1 MKNKNRVAFLN
12 FFSNLLLKGISI
24 FSAPVFSRLLGTSG
38 YGVVSVYNIWTN
50 ILGVILPM
58 QSSQTIV
65 NAKVEFPEEDQDKY
79 QSSILT
85 MSLMGFLGAF
95 VICLLFGKHIS
106 GLINLPV
113 SLLFFMILQA
123 FGNFAT
129 SFAGSKYTYEFKAGR
144 NFFMSTG
151 VTVASLG
158 ISLLLVLSL
167 PQESR
172 YLGRIWG
179 NVIVYAGLGTI
190 LTVGVL
196 RRGRTFFRRDYWKF
210 CITLALPMVFY
221 SISDM
226 ILAQSDQ
233 IMLQTMMDST
243 NVGLYGLAYTFSNV
257 LFTIFHSLNNTWM
270 PFFFDDMKKGE
281 KESVHTSALNFLE
294 LFTILSMGFVLLA
307 PEVFKLYGGRDFW
320 DGIKLI
326 PLFSAGYYLN
336 FLCTFPVNF
345 DYYHKKNKMV
355 ALITVSC
362 AVVNL
367 GLNYVL
373 IGCFGAFGAALATT
387 MSHLLQLILHHIY
400 AAHILGKGEY
410 PYPAK
415 MWLSYGIFFAVAFG
429 MAYLFPNAWLLR
441 WGFGAVLGL
450 WELHR
455 IYQRRSLL

>member
-1 MKNKNRVAFLN
+1 MKNKNRIAFIN

-38 YGVVSVYNIWTN
+38 YGTVSVYNTWTN
-50 ILGVILPM
+50 ILGVVLPM

-65 NAKVEFPEEDQDKY
+65 NAKVEYPEEDQDKY

-85 MSLMGFLGAF
+85 MSIMGFLAAT
-95 VICLLFGKHIS
+95 VLCVLFGKQIS

-123 FGNFAT
+123 FGNFTT

-144 NFFMSTG
+144 NFFLSTG
-151 VTVASLG
+151 VTLASIG
-158 ISLLLVLSL
+158 ISLVLVLSL

-190 LTVGVL
+190 LSVGVL
-196 RRGRTFFRRDYWKF
+196 RRGRTFFRLDYWKF

-221 SISDM
+221 SLSDM

-233 IMLQTMMDST
+233 IMLQTMMDSS
-243 NVGLYGLAYTFSNV
+243 NVGIYSLAYTFSNV

-270 PFFFDDMKKGE
+270 PFFFDDMKHGE
-281 KESVHTSALNFLE
+281 KEKVRISAINFLE

-307 PEVFKLYGGRDFW
+307 PEVFKIYAGKDFRD
-320 DGIKLI
+320 GTGLI
-326 PLFSAGYYLN
+326 PLFSAGYFLN

-345 DYYHKKNKMV
+345 DYYHKKNKAV

-367 GLNYVL
+367 GLNYVF
-373 IGCFGAFGAALATT
+373 IGRFGAFGAALATT
-387 MSHLLQLILHHIY
+387 ISHLLQLTLHHIY
-400 AAHILGKGEY
+400 ASHILGRGEY
-410 PYPAK
+410 PYPVK
-415 MWLSYGIFFAVAFG
+415 MWLGYGACFAGA
-429 MAYLFPNAWLLR
+429 MAAAYLLPNTWLLR
-441 WGFGAVLGL
+441 WGIGAVLGL
-450 WELHR
+450 WEVYR